1 MKRSYLTKSA
11 SDLLHDVGVL
21 TTQVTDNRTLL
32 VLARTVALLSILID
46 EVKRL
51 EKLTHKH

>member
-32 VLARTVALLSILID
+32 VLARTVALLSILTD